1 MVYIS
6 SLAQQ
11 TRLFLYAF
19 GFGFILGILYD
30 VFRTV
35 RLIFSNSRIAAWVAD
50 IVYFLCVSVFTFG
63 FVLVLNSGKLQG
75 YVLMGEILGWLVYYF
90 STGSIAVRVS
100 NAVIKAVRTV
110 SYSAFSAAKRPFVF
124 LGGKIKKKCRK
135 TTVFFKKTL
144 RKFKKNNKMLL
155 QNQHNILYNIK
166 ELMHSEPEA
175 DYDNNKT

>member
-19 GFGFILGILYD
+19 GFGFLLGILYD

-35 RLIFSNSRIAAWVAD
+35 RLIFSNSRLAAWVAD
-50 IVYFLCVSVFTFG
+50 IVYLICVSLLTFG

-75 YVLMGEILGWLVYYF
+75 YVLAGEVLGWLVYYF

-100 NAVIKAVRTV
+100 NAIIKAVRTV
-110 SYSAFSAAKRPFVF
+110 SSGVFNAAKSPFLFV
-124 LGGKIKKKCRK
+124 GGKIKKKSRK
-135 TTVFFKKTL
+135 TSDFFKKTF

-155 QNQHNILYNIK
+155 QNQHNILYNVKALIY
-166 ELMHSEPEA
+166 SEPEA
-175 DYDNNKT
+175 DYDKDKK